1 MELMKKYIVP
11 NEKNGY
17 VPHLFRRTSAAAIA
31 FLAVLIFAAGIF
43 QAGLVSRTGLLS
55 AVLPAALV
63 DLANRNR
70 STESLGTLTVNPVLE
85 KAAQMKADDMAR
97 NGYFSHNSPAGITPW
112 HWFREAGYQY
122 VFAGENLAVN
132 FADSEAVDK
141 AWMNSPTHR
150 ANIMNGRYTEIG
162 IATARGM
169 YKGKETTFVVQLF
182 GKPLPA
188 FLRTAGSP
196 ASRPTAAARAT
207 TTPATTTTLTM
218 PGSGVLGVQSFAAD
232 VNMDTPES
240 LRTEES
246 AAPAASP
253 DVAPSPAVLAT
264 SPARAI
270 DTAYTALALFLSVA
284 LAIFVGIEVRRQSP
298 RHLLMGVALIIL
310 ILLLGYAF
318 SAYIAPQA
326 VELPRS

>member
-1 MELMKKYIVP
+1 
-11 NEKNGY
+11 
-17 VPHLFRRTSAAAIA
+17 
-31 FLAVLIFAAGIF
+31 
-43 QAGLVSRTGLLS
+43 
-55 AVLPAALV
+55 
-63 DLANRNR
+63 
-70 STESLGTLTVNPVLE
+70 
-85 KAAQMKADDMAR
+85 
-97 NGYFSHNSPAGITPW
+97 
-112 HWFREAGYQY
+112 
-122 VFAGENLAVN
+122 
-132 FADSEAVDK
+132 
-141 AWMNSPTHR
+141 
-150 ANIMNGRYTEIG
+150 MNGRYTEIG
-162 IATARGM
+162 IATARGV

-196 ASRPTAAARAT
+196 APRPTAAARAT

-240 LRTEES
+240 LRTEEP
-246 AAPAASP
+246 AAPAASS